1 MLKTAEKK
9 LYEGMFL
16 VDSGVAS
23 DDWDAMIQT
32 VQNLL
37 TRYGAE
43 IESIKKWDS
52 RRLAYKIRGKTHG
65 TYILTYFR
73 IDGTKISAI
82 ERDVQLSEDIMR
94 ALILRTDRMSE
105 EDIQK
110 QTPFDKS
117 EEREREIAEK
127 AARHK
132 AKSSRTAKE
141 SADENEETKLEAI
154 VQDKAKTDQSNKPD
168 ESEDNNKSEADISEE
183 NNE

>member
-1 MLKTAEKK
+1 
-9 LYEGMFL
+9 MFL
-16 VDSGVAS
+16 VDSGAAS

-32 VQNLL
+32 IHNLL
-37 TRYGAE
+37 TRYGAD

-73 IDGTKISAI
+73 IDGTNISAI
-82 ERDVQLSEDIMR
+82 ERDVQLSEDILR
-94 ALILRTDRMSE
+94 ILILRTDKMSD

-132 AKSSRTAKE
+132 AKSNQTPKE
-141 SADENEETKLEAI
+141 SAEEHEETKQK
-154 VQDKAKTDQSNKPD
+154 VTVRDTSKTDQSSKTD
-168 ESEDNNKSEADISEE
+168 ENEGDKNVTDKSEEKSSE
-183 NNE
+183 